1 MCDGSVAN
9 DFVNLIV
16 DEDTNNNRV
25 MTNATDELI
34 LLLYSILHT
43 YIASLFQAETG
54 ISPK

>member
-25 MTNATDELI
+25 MTVATDITLM
-34 LLLYSILHT
+34 LLLQSIL
-43 YIASLFQAETG
+43 
-54 ISPK
+54 